1 MVTSISPGPIH
12 PTLVSFLPSVVLVN
26 SYFDAIADKVSEFED
41 PLRKAV
47 REVVIPSI
55 QTNFRVAGRPAWAPL
70 SEATEEI
77 RNRLGGGSGILV
89 KTGALEGTMGREDL
103 WQFSSDEAVL
113 AGLPS
118 DVWYGIIHQSGYE
131 GGGGANPIPARPFA
145 VLQAEDEEKI
155 DEIFVEW
162 LGEVIDDG
170 WPGI

>member
-1 MVTSISPGPIH
+1 MVTSISPGPFI
-12 PTLVSFLPSVVLVN
+12 PMLVDMTPSLVLVN
-26 SYFDAIADKVSEFED
+26 SYFDSIANGISKYED

-55 QTNFRVAGRPAWAPL
+55 QTNFRVSGRPAWKPL
-70 SEATEEI
+70 SEATNEI
-77 RNRLGGGSGILV
+77 RSRLGGGSGILV
-89 KTGALEGTMGREDL
+89 KSGSLESAMGNENL

-145 VLQAEDEEKI
+145 VLQAGDEDKI